1 MEDRVLII
9 GRLIGIVALTIH
21 DYIRYRLSRIP
32 RIKPKHLRLRRIRR
46 VRQTSTFPYT
56 GETQRLN

>member
-9 GRLIGIVALTIH
+9 GRLIAIVALTIH

-32 RIKPKHLRLRRIRR
+32 RIKPKQIRLRRIRR
-46 VRQTSTFPYT
+46 ARRRSTFPYT
-56 GETQRLN
+56 GDTQRLN